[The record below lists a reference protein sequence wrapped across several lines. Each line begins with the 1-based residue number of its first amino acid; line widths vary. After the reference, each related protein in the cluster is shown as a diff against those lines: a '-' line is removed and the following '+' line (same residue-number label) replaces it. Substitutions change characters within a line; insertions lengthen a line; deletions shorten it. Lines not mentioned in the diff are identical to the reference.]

1 MYSDYLS
8 RLVTWFDN
16 NLGNIIISVASIV
29 VLYILYKFLGSQID
43 RLKRSGNF
51 DDNSTFLIKRVLTW
65 GFYIAGGFL
74 IFNAL
79 GLQIDFFVGLWV
91 LAGGTIIG
99 FASINTI
106 GNAIAGLILMLSR
119 PFKIGDRLFF
129 QDQFVDVEDIDLI
142 YTRMRTP
149 DNILISVPNQV
160 LIESVIQD
168 YGINNVTRRRIP
180 VTAGYEVDPVIVK
193 NALLNAI
200 SKIENVLRE
209 PKPFVWIT
217 DLQNFAMEYTLFYY
231 LGDSKSILETDSEVK
246 ASIYS
251 EFAEAGIELTTPN
264 LVQSVGKPS

>member
-1 MYSDYLS
+1 MYSDYLD
-8 RLVTWFDN
+8 RFVTWFDN
-16 NLGNIIISVASIV
+16 NLGNIIISVVSIAI
-29 VLYILYKFLGSQID
+29 LYILYKFLGSQVD

-51 DDNSTFLIKRVLTW
+51 DENSTFLIKRVLTW
-65 GFYIAGGFL
+65 VFYIIGGVL

-79 GLQIDFFVGLWV
+79 GLRIDFFVGLWV

-129 QDQFVDVEDIDLI
+129 QDKFVDVEDIDLI

-149 DNILISVPNQV
+149 DNILISVPNQL

-168 YGINNVTRRRIP
+168 YGVNNITRHGIP
-180 VTAGYEVDPVIVK
+180 VTAGYDVDPVKVK
-193 NALLNAI
+193 KALLNAI
-200 SKIENVLRE
+200 SSIENVLRE
-209 PKPFVWIT
+209 PSPYVWVT

-231 LGDSKSILETDSEVK
+231 LGDSKSILETGSYVK
-246 ASIYS
+246 DAIYS
-251 EFAEAGIELTTPN
+251 EFASAGIELTTPN
-264 LVQSVGKPS
+264 LIQSVGKSP

>member
-1 MYSDYLS
+1 MNSDYLN

-16 NLGNIIISVASIV
+16 NLGSIIISFVSIA
-29 VLYILYKFLGSQID
+29 VLYILYKFLGSQVD

-51 DDNSTFLIKRVLTW
+51 DENSTFLIKRVLTW
-65 GFYIAGGFL
+65 IFYITGGVL

-79 GLQIDFFVGLWV
+79 GLRIDFFVGLWV

-168 YGINNVTRRRIP
+168 YGVNNVTRRRIP
-180 VTAGYEVDPVIVK
+180 VTSDYNVDPVRVK
-193 NALLNAI
+193 RALLKAI
-200 SKIENVLRE
+200 SNIEKVLRE
-209 PKPFVWIT
+209 PSPYVWVT

-231 LGDSKSILETDSEVK
+231 IGDSKSIIETDSLIK
-246 ASIYS
+246 AAIYS
-251 EFAEAGIELTTPN
+251 EFAEAGIELMTPN
-264 LVQSVGKPS
+264 LIQSVGKPS